1 MDIRVLEY
9 FLAVAREQT
18 ISGAAQALHMTQP
31 PLSKQLKELEEEL
44 GKQLLIRGARRVTLT
59 REGMLLRERAQQI
72 VELMEKTRAEV
83 SASGR
88 EIAGDVYLGGGES
101 EGMRLIAQTIRQVQ
115 REHPQVRFHFFSG
128 DAYDVTERL
137 DRGLIDFGTLI
148 EPVDLSKYDSIRLP
162 RPDVW
167 GLLMRRDSPLAQK
180 EAVTPADLLGL
191 PLLLS
196 RQQTGENGLAGWL
209 GYSVEK
215 LQTAATGNL
224 VYNLRLLAEEGAGY
238 ALTLDRLSPAGPDS
252 PLCFRPLEPR
262 LNPGCTWPGKNT
274 RFFLRR
280 RSCCSRLCGKILQK
294 ILKIRSLRPQ
304 KKNKRPLTIRI
315 NV

>member
-83 SASGR
+83 SASGQDM
-88 EIAGDVYLGGGES
+88 AGDVYLGGGES
-101 EGMRLIAQTIRQVQ
+101 EGMRIVAQAVRQIR

-162 RPDVW
+162 RPDIW
-167 GLLMRRDSPLAQK
+167 GLLARKDDPLAQK
-180 EAVTPADLLGL
+180 KAVTPEDLLGL
-191 PLLLS
+191 PLVLS
-196 RQQTGENGLAGWL
+196 RQQAGENGLAGWL
-209 GYSVEK
+209 GYSAEK

-224 VYNLRLLAEEGAGY
+224 VNTPRLLVEEGVGY
-238 ALTLDRLSPAGPDS
+238 ALTLDELAPVGPDS
-252 PLCFRPLEPR
+252 PLCFLPLEPR
-262 LNPGCTWPGKNT
+262 LESWMHLVWKKYQVFSPAAELLLQT
-274 RFFLRR
+274 LRQNAKEPAQ
-280 RSCCSRLCGKILQK
+280 SPESGEGE
-294 ILKIRSLRPQ
+294 
-304 KKNKRPLTIRI
+304 
-315 NV
+315 